1 MNIEFLKIKAKALR
15 LGGTMLIGGMMTVSC
30 ESVSKQAETRLSED
44 GHVLVL
50 QNQSTKVEY
59 ALDQGVFTVLDPTDG
74 SVLVQRAAASV
85 NQLAFAGPAKRSWTK
100 ASVSDALGQGQSLTV
115 TTPGQRGLDLIQ
127 IFTLYA
133 DRSAVTLRCG
143 VRNTSQAPVRIK
155 ELVVI
160 EDAQAWPGVTPQEA
174 KTLDGMAG
182 WDHFQETKTRV
193 EDGATRWSYNNLL
206 YTFKQEDARRSLV
219 LGGLMYRDFATVAS
233 IDDGIVRL
241 CSKDPVGRRVDAGE
255 VYMPKDQYYL
265 DASQADPF
273 VALENYGQAVA
284 TANDVQV
291 KAYTFPT
298 VCAWYAFGYFHGK
311 GGNFYAQDPNAGN
324 NTPTCVEEIDV
335 AKKAG
340 FLNYAPVAIRLVP
353 DKYLGNTE
361 QGWWDDAHWQEF
373 GHYQKPYETSEKYC
387 QAVLERG
394 GLPFTYF
401 QTGLPSDDYAKAFPG
416 HMMRNDISEL
426 DKKHMHHVPYVT
438 FDYTDKDFQKHLKTV
453 WGNMRTA
460 GLSGVMFDYPETAW
474 RQEGGFEDDTTT
486 TAAAYRKVFEI
497 AREGLGPDAFLQE
510 RNLGWPNRS
519 SSDGTKLGTANGDGV
534 PIPVLDNCVGLVNSQ
549 RVMGDTVDFKPEQVA
564 RCGLRWYKCRTLY
577 AYDMDAKAVVADQEQ
592 RRAMVT
598 MAYVVSGRLLLGT
611 GFANMTPEMVH
622 DLART
627 FPYHTERKSAR
638 PIDLLLRDVPMVYDF
653 DVSDDWHQL
662 TLYNG
667 ESDSEAVS
675 IEVPLSGERV
685 DGALGLDPQEDY
697 YIYDFW
703 NDTFLGKLAGVDTLK
718 QELRGGEAR
727 MLSVHRVQTTP
738 QFIST
743 NRHVMQGYIDLIHRP
758 GWHSNTQVLSGSSRV
773 IANDPY
779 ELVIACNGKLPHSA
793 TASSGEV
800 ALGWKD
806 QSKGIATLTIQVDVS
821 TDIDWAIQFE

>member
-1 MNIEFLKIKAKALR
+1 MKNIH
-15 LGGTMLIGGMMTVSC
+15 LIVGASLFMGATLAGCNS
-30 ESVSKQAETRLSED
+30 LPSED
-44 GHVLVL
+44 AKRDVVTLE
-50 QNQSTKVEY
+50 NAATKVTY
-59 ALDQGVFTVLDPTDG
+59 NLKRGVFGVVDKASGATVVQDATASANGRAFSG
-74 SVLVQRAAASV
+74 S
-85 NQLAFAGPAKRSWTK
+85 AKRTWEK
-100 ASVSDALGQGQSLTV
+100 AAVSDALGAGETITV
-115 TTPGQRGLDLIQ
+115 TTHGKGLDMIQ
-127 IFTLYA
+127 VFTLYA
-133 DRSAVTLRCG
+133 DRNAVTLQCG
-143 VRNTSQAPVRIK
+143 VRNNSKKPVRIK
-155 ELVVI
+155 ELVVM
-160 EDAQAWPGVTPQEA
+160 DGAKVWPGATPEEP

-182 WDHFQETKTRV
+182 WDRFQETKTRV
-193 EDGATRWSYNNLL
+193 EEGTKRWSYNNLL
-206 YTFKQEDARRSLV
+206 YTFKHEGSRHSLV
-219 LGGLMYRDFATVAS
+219 FGGLMYRDFATVAS
-233 IDDGIVRL
+233 IDDGIVQLRGE
-241 CSKDPVGRRVDAGE
+241 DPVGRKVNAGE
-255 VYMPKDQYYL
+255 VYLPEDRFYI
-265 DASQADPF
+265 DGSQVDPF
-273 VALENYGQAVA
+273 VAMETYGQAVS

-353 DKYLGNTE
+353 DKYLGDTE
-361 QGWWDDAHWQEF
+361 QGWWDDEHWHKF

-438 FDYTDKDFQKHLKTV
+438 FDYTDKGFQNHLKTV
-453 WGNMRTA
+453 WGNQRKA
-460 GLSGVMFDYPETAW
+460 GLKGVMFDYPETAW
-474 RQEGGFEDDTTT
+474 IQKGGFEDETISC
-486 TAAAYRKVFEI
+486 AAAYRKVFEI
-497 AREGLGPDAFLQE
+497 AREGLGPDAFLHE

-519 SSDGTKLGTANGDGV
+519 NSDGTKLGTGHGDGI

-549 RVMGDTVDFKPEQVA
+549 RVMGDTVDFKPEQA
-564 RCGLRWYKCRTLY
+564 TRCGLRWYKCRTLY
-577 AYDMDAKAVVADQEQ
+577 AYDMDAKAVSKDQEQ

-638 PIDLLLRDVPMVYDF
+638 PIDMLQRDVPMVYDF
-653 DVSDDWHQL
+653 DVNDDWHQL
-662 TLYNG
+662 CLYNG
-667 ESDSEAVS
+667 ESTNEAAVVK
-675 IEVPLSGERV
+675 VPLSGARA
-685 DGALGLDPQEDY
+685 DGALGLDPDADY
-697 YIYDFW
+697 YLYDFW
-703 NDTFLGKLAGVDTLK
+703 NDVFPGKLNGAATLQQK
-718 QELRGGEAR
+718 LRGGEAR
-727 MLSVHRVQTTP
+727 MLSIHKVQDVP

-743 NRHVMQGYIDLIHRP
+743 SRHVMQGYIDLVQKPVWNESFQALEGI
-758 GWHSNTQVLSGSSRV
+758 SAIV
-773 IANDPY
+773 ANDPY
-779 ELVIACNGKLPHSA
+779 ELVFACNGRAPVSVK
-793 TASSGEV
+793 ASEGEA

-806 QSKGIATLTIQVDVS
+806 EKNGIAVLTLKSVENTKVQWSIN
-821 TDIDWAIQFE
+821 FN